1 MLKKIIDK
9 RNYII
14 LFIIIILII
23 FIIFNLSTKVKEHMK
38 SFYYFSET
46 ITIKIYS
53 SKNMDKTF
61 KEIDNI
67 YKKYNEYYK
76 NPNNNDNKELIEI
89 LKYGKKL
96 YKETNGLIDI
106 TTKELIK
113 SIESDKGYNF
123 KTTIND
129 LNFKDKSTLKN
140 INLDSIIGSYATTK
154 VEDYL
159 KKEKINDYIINED
172 GNIVAGNHYD
182 KEKYSISINNQLGEV
197 VDIAYIENQSMV
209 TKGNVNTFKTY
220 MVNPLTSKKQEDNKM
235 VVVIANDLNEA
246 NMIANTLYLM
256 DIESGE
262 KFIKQYNAQVYWYT
276 NDGKTK
282 MTKGFQKYL
291 KDKS

>member
-67 YKKYNEYYK
+67 YKKYDEYYK
-76 NPNNNDNKELIEI
+76 NLNNNDNKELIEI

-113 SIESDKGYNF
+113 SIEEDKDYNF

-140 INLDSIIGSYATTK
+140 INLDSIIGSYATKK

-159 KKEKINDYIINED
+159 KKEKINDYIISED
-172 GNIVAGNHYD
+172 GNIVTGNHYD
-182 KEKYSISINNQLGEV
+182 KEKYSISINNQSGEV

-262 KFIKQYNAQVYWYT
+262 NFIKQYNAQAYWYT